1 MAICYLCYM
10 GLLKWLIIQE
20 QRFKTTKV
28 EKHRPMDKKAIL
40 NQTAYELKRE
50 MKESSRVG
58 DKTGNSAFVVCG
70 VSQYC

>member
-1 MAICYLCYM
+1 MD
-10 GLLKWLIIQE
+10 LLKWLIIQE
-20 QRFKTTKV
+20 QRFKTTKI

-40 NQTAYELKRE
+40 NETAYELKRE

-58 DKTGNSAFVVCG
+58 DKMGNYAFIVHG